1 MTNKTNNF
9 TSKIHHIFSFSD
21 TKHGLSLF
29 SNKEIQAIE
38 NMIIER
44 DGKFYIK
51 CQIKE
56 KYKVSKPEEIV
67 RQLWIYRL
75 LNEYNYPKERI
86 DVERVV
92 YFGSRDSGLAD
103 IVVLQ

>member
-1 MTNKTNNF
+1 MPNNNP
-9 TSKIHHIFSFSD
+9 SKIAQIFSASD
-21 TKHGLSLF
+21 VKHGLSLF
-29 SNKEIQAIE
+29 TNREIRAVE
-38 NMIIER
+38 DMIIER

-51 CQIKE
+51 CQIKD
-56 KYKVSKPEEIV
+56 KYRLAKPEEIV

-103 IVVLQ
+103 IVVLH